1 MIAYIIILSLF
12 LVISLYYNYKFAIS
26 LLKIT
31 DAIES
36 CLDALDE
43 KYYAI
48 SKILEIPVMYDSPQI
63 RSVVKEIKESRDLIL
78 QVANEISSIE
88 EDKDGEEESS

>member
-1 MIAYIIILSLF
+1 MNIYIIILSL
-12 LVISLYYNYKFAIS
+12 LLLISLYYNYKFALS
-26 LLKIT
+26 LLRIT

-36 CLDALDE
+36 SLDVLDE

-63 RSVVKEIKESRDLIL
+63 RSVIKEIKESRDLIL
-78 QVANEISSIE
+78 QVANEISTIE
-88 EDKDGEEESS
+88 EEKDGKEESG

>member
-1 MIAYIIILSLF
+1 VNIYVLVLSL
-12 LVISLYYNYKFAIS
+12 LLLISLYYNYKFATSI
-26 LLKIT
+26 LKVT
-31 DAIES
+31 EAIET

-43 KYYAI
+43 KYYNV

-63 RSVVKEIKESRDLIL
+63 RSVVQEIKDSRDLIL

-88 EDKDGEEESS
+88 EDKDGKEKSS